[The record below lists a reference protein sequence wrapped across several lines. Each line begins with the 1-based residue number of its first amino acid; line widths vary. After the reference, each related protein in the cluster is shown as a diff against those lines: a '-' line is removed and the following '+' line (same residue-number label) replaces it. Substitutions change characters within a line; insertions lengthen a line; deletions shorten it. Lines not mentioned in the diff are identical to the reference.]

1 MTGLFRVSGQLLHC
15 CGGRG
20 LLIDRAAF
28 ALLVLAALSLPL
40 QLRAQDAA
48 AGDPAAQ
55 SASPAPAAAPE
66 RDVSWRQLPA
76 NFLGDQK
83 NIWLFPAHL
92 RHRSVLIPALAV
104 IGATAALV
112 VAVDPIEGR
121 YFRDSTTYL
130 GFNRAVSGNN
140 ASIGMLLVPVSF
152 YTMGLIRK
160 DEKSKK
166 TALLAAEAVADA
178 ELVTI
183 VMKDIDR
190 RLRPA
195 VIGLHGNYS
204 DTWFQSGGPWLRG
217 QGSFPSG
224 HTIAAASIATVVARR
239 YGREHRWVPYVAY
252 SLAGLV
258 GFSRMTW
265 SSHFLSDVFV
275 GGVFGYSISRFVVLR
290 Q

>member
-1 MTGLFRVSGQLLHC
+1 MTSRV
-15 CGGRG
+15 
-20 LLIDRAAF
+20 AF
-28 ALLVLAALSLPL
+28 AFLLLAAASLPL
-40 QLRAQDAA
+40 QLRAQDAP
-48 AGDPAAQ
+48 AGDVGQAA
-55 SASPAPAAAPE
+55 PTAPAAAPD
-66 RDVSWRQLPA
+66 RDVSWKQLPT
-76 NFLGDQK
+76 NILSDQK

-92 RHRSVLIPALAV
+92 RHRSALLPALAV
-104 IGATAALV
+104 IGTTVALV
-112 VAVDPIEGR
+112 IALDPIEGR

-130 GFNRAVSGNN
+130 GFNRVVSGNN
-140 ASIGMLLVPVSF
+140 ASIGMALVPISF
-152 YTMGLIRK
+152 YAAGLIRK
-160 DEKSKK
+160 DDKSKK
-166 TALLAAEAVADA
+166 TALLAGEAVADA
-178 ELVTI
+178 ELLTI

-252 SLAGLV
+252 GLTGLV

>member
-1 MTGLFRVSGQLLHC
+1 
-15 CGGRG
+15 
-20 LLIDRAAF
+20 LINRAAF
-28 ALLVLAALSLPL
+28 AFLVLAAASLPL
-40 QLRAQDAA
+40 RLRAQDAP
-48 AGDPAAQ
+48 AGDPGAMAA
-55 SASPAPAAAPE
+55 PAPPAASG
-66 RDVSWRQLPA
+66 RDVSWKDLPA
-76 NFLGDQK
+76 NFLSDQK
-83 NIWLFPAHL
+83 NIWLFPRHL
-92 RHRSVLIPALAV
+92 RHRSALLPALAV
-104 IGATAALV
+104 VGATVALV
-112 VAVDPIEGR
+112 IAADPIEGR
-121 YFRDSTTYL
+121 ALRDSTKFL
-130 GFNRAVSGNN
+130 GFNRVVSGNN
-140 ASIGMLLVPVSF
+140 VSIGMLTVPVSM
-152 YTMGLIRK
+152 YAVGLIRK
-160 DEKSKK
+160 DDKPKK
-166 TALLAAEAVADA
+166 TALLAGEAVADA

-195 VIGLHGNYS
+195 VIGLHGNYA
-204 DTWFQSGGPWLRG
+204 DTWFKSGGPWLRG

-252 SLAGLV
+252 GLTGLV